1 MGVLTSGPL
10 LSPSSVVYEK
20 TPKGNEE
27 IQSRKFNLPQKLRT
41 VLIVVDGKKNLQAI
55 TNQFGPVG
63 ESLDE
68 LERQGFI
75 ARKAAPT
82 GIGALSPEEVQR
94 RVEMARNYMTNTVK
108 DALGMT
114 PPALTF
120 ADSLKTVVGLEEF
133 REKLDPFL
141 ALITSSSRG
150 KKAAAAYGEELTKL
164 LFPK

>member
-10 LSPSSVVYEK
+10 LSPSSAVYEK

-27 IQSRKFNLPQKLRT
+27 IHSRKFNLPQKLRT

-55 TNQFGPVG
+55 INQFGPVG

-82 GIGALSPEEVQR
+82 GIAALSPEEIKE
-94 RVEMARNYMTNTVK
+94 RVEMARNFMTNTVK

-120 ADSLKTVVGLEEF
+120 ADSLKNVGGLEEF
-133 REKLDPFL
+133 REKLDPYL
-141 ALITSSSRG
+141 ALITSSRG
-150 KKAAAAYGEELTKL
+150 KKAAEAYGEELTKL